1 MESMV
6 LAIRVRKNSGGQR
19 KWKPYRDD
27 QGHFFQLD
35 KAPWSTLSGYSQCE
49 RGMGLKKK
57 MRRNDFF
64 FFLQTIGNNRRGRY
78 LALRLEFKK
87 WSSRWGIRR
96 KDNKKD
102 MRKENNQ
109 GNLEALSWWW
119 TLLAGWMF
127 QRNYHFVHH
136 HLTGG
141 LLGIIHRAQ
150 HHILAEQVFRN
161 ILE

>member
-1 MESMV
+1 MV
-6 LAIRVRKNSGGQR
+6 LAIIVRKNSGGQR
-19 KWKPYRDD
+19 KWKLYRDD
-27 QGHFFQLD
+27 QGHLFQLD
-35 KAPWSTLSGYSQCE
+35 KAPCSTLSGYIQCE
-49 RGMGLKKK
+49 RGMELKNK
-57 MRRNDFF
+57 MRRNDYFTNHWI
-64 FFLQTIGNNRRGRY
+64 QQGGGRY
-78 LALRLEFKK
+78 LALSLKFKK

-96 KDNKKD
+96 RDIKKN

-119 TLLAGWMF
+119 TLQSGWMF
-127 QRNYHFVHH
+127 LLLLCSL

-141 LLGIIHRAQ
+141 PLGIIHRAQ